1 FKELNIDFEFNET
14 DYFTEYDSEEESF
27 NLYRIFNEEKI
38 LLTSIKTELFYL
50 ENPNFSVAIS
60 EIRLLP
66 AREPKVYVI
75 FGQNPQEGKQFLEE
89 LEESIEE
96 NSCILLI
103 NSILTHPLILKTIP
117 TYDDDF
123 NFQRQLFF
131 WFNTISKAKT
141 QLGIFFEN
149 VARKNYES
157 ELQRQL
163 EDLRQQ
169 LSISVFKAPMQ
180 LEVDS
185 QSRDRLGDQQSVLE
199 KLTEAEV
206 EILLRVMA
214 IYSHNR
220 AKKKVNIIREV
231 AEDLVRNDIMNV
243 TDEQIVSI
251 IKRLINKDFLK
262 ETKVQYRKTNSW
274 SVNDIFEYFELK

>member
-1 FKELNIDFEFNET
+1 MNQ
-14 DYFTEYDSEEESF
+14 S
-27 NLYRIFNEEKI
+27 
-38 LLTSIKTELFYL
+38 
-50 ENPNFSVAIS
+50 
-60 EIRLLP
+60 
-66 AREPKVYVI
+66 
-75 FGQNPQEGKQFLEE
+75 
-89 LEESIEE
+89 
-96 NSCILLI
+96 
-103 NSILTHPLILKTIP
+103 
-117 TYDDDF
+117 
-123 NFQRQLFF
+123 
-131 WFNTISKAKT
+131 
-141 QLGIFFEN
+141 
-149 VARKNYES
+149 YES

-169 LSISVFKAPMQ
+169 LSISVFKAPIQM
-180 LEVDS
+180 EADS
-185 QSRDRLGDQQSVLE
+185 QSRDMMGDQQSVLE
-199 KLTEAEV
+199 KLTETEV

-251 IKRLINKDFLK
+251 IKRLINKEFLK